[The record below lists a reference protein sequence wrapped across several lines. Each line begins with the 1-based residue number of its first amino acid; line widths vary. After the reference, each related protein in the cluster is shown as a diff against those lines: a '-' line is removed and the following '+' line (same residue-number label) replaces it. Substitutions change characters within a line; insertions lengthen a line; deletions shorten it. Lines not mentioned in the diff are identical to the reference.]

1 MKQAWYIADND
12 GFSCTIRDAA
22 DHDEDG
28 DGMVCEQATPDD
40 ARLIAAAPDLLM
52 ALVNLTSSLG
62 DDHQWC
68 WTCEDLDADWEQR
81 DDMPHHP
88 DCIIGKAKAAIDKA
102 NGTAFGCVDGE
113 HGCYSAD
120 QPCGCPCDNCH
131 DDTEFRCK
139 VCNTI
144 VASIRN
150 STFYLASTDAPT
162 ETVPDRCE
170 DCANPDPRDEQ
181 TGHEYHR
188 EIHQYLVEK
197 GEREE

>member
-1 MKQAWYIADND
+1 MAQKWYIAEND
-12 GFSCTIRDAA
+12 GLSCTIRDAA

-28 DGMVCEQATPDD
+28 DGMVCEEATPDD
-40 ARLIAAAPDLLM
+40 ARLIVAAPDLLVAAQQISQFIRDRFAYPTLVRNLM
-52 ALVNLTSSLG
+52 AL
-62 DDHQWC
+62 
-68 WTCEDLDADWEQR
+68 E
-81 DDMPHHP
+81 
-88 DCIIGKAKAAIDKA
+88 AAIDKA

-162 ETVPDRCE
+162 ETVPDHCE
-170 DCANPDPRDEQ
+170 DCANADSRDEQ
-181 TGHEYHR
+181 TVHEFHRELHEYR
-188 EIHQYLVEK
+188 VQK
-197 GEREE
+197 GEIEE

>member
-40 ARLIAAAPDLLM
+40 ARLIVAAPDLLVAAQQISQFIRDRFAYPTLVRNLM
-52 ALVNLTSSLG
+52 AL
-62 DDHQWC
+62 
-68 WTCEDLDADWEQR
+68 E
-81 DDMPHHP
+81 
-88 DCIIGKAKAAIDKA
+88 AAIDKA

-120 QPCGCPCDNCH
+120 RPCGCPCDNCH

-170 DCANPDPRDEQ
+170 DCANPDPRDEPI
-181 TGHEYHR
+181 GHEYHR